1 MALRLLDR
9 IETALGHA
17 EELLAMALV
26 VVLLAVVNL
35 QIFARYL
42 FHHPFIWPEE
52 VSRLALVWM
61 TFIGGAALTR
71 IGGDLAVD
79 TFLEMLPHRPKRIA
93 LMLRDSAMIVVFA
106 IVAFEGVEL
115 ARAVNNMPLVATGLP
130 TALLAWPVIIGA
142 GLVVFHCAVRLMV
155 AILRPAAEVPHTP
168 KALT

>member
-1 MALRLLDR
+1 MALRLLTN
-9 IETALGHA
+9 IETMLGRA

-26 VVLLAVVNL
+26 AGLLAVVNL

-52 VSRLALVWM
+52 VSRLLLVWM

-79 TFLEMLPHRPKRIA
+79 TFLEMLPHRAKRVA
-93 LMLRDSAMIVVFA
+93 LMLRDAIMIVVFA
-106 IVAFEGVEL
+106 AVAFEGAEL
-115 ARAVNNMPLVATGLP
+115 ARAVNDMPLVATGFP
-130 TALLAWPVIIGA
+130 TALLAWPVIIGG
-142 GLVVFHCAVRLMV
+142 GLVVFHCILRLLV
-155 AILRPAAEVPHTP
+155 AILRPAVEVPHTP